1 MRRLRVCVTL
11 KDASY
16 LSGMFVI
23 ADQSEMLNAFTVDV
37 EDYFQVT
44 GFENDIPR
52 QKWNQFE
59 SRVEFNTLR
68 LLELLERYDVK
79 ATFFVLGWIA
89 DQFPDLVKAISEA
102 GHEIGSH
109 SYWHR
114 LIYTLTPQE
123 FQRDLARS
131 RDVLHAVTGQ
141 PITSFRAPSFSITE
155 RSRWALAE
163 LSKAGFKTDSSI
175 YPIKHDRYGMPG
187 ANTRIHTITT
197 EHGDISEMPMTV
209 RKVAGVSVPV
219 SGGGYFRLYP
229 QQFTSKLLKRVNRSG
244 EPFVF
249 YIHPWELDA
258 GQPRLKAGTAISRW
272 RHYLN
277 LESTESKLR
286 HILQEF
292 EFGPLSKVIAES
304 QGIEANRTSDSLEI
318 HSSQIPTVEHSQHQ

>member
-1 MRRLRVCVTL
+1 MESSP
-11 KDASY
+11 DP
-16 LSGMFVI
+16 
-23 ADQSEMLNAFTVDV
+23 MLNAFTVDV
-37 EDYFQVT
+37 EDYFQVSA
-44 GFENDIPR
+44 FESSVARERWPE
-52 QKWNQFE
+52 FE
-59 SRVEFNTLR
+59 SRVVANTLR
-68 LLELLERYDVK
+68 IADLLEETHVHG
-79 ATFFVLGWIA
+79 TFFILGWVA
-89 DQFPDLVKAISEA
+89 ERFPDLVRELHSR

-114 LIYTLTPQE
+114 LIYSQSPEE
-123 FQRDLARS
+123 FREDLKRS
-131 RDVLHAVTGQ
+131 RDVLQDLLGI
-141 PITSFRAPSFSITE
+141 PIRAYRAPSFSITE

-229 QQFTSKLLKRVNRSG
+229 QKFTSKLLKRVNRSG